1 MEKTPLNS
9 SVIRNSVVLNPWNII
24 NESSENSRQ
33 NMKYLLHHL
42 MDLKIVSPTFAE
54 KVLLQ
59 YCDMINN
66 SNTTEEEK
74 FAKFNLTGDRLDKF
88 YFDTLTDLHP
98 ELKKLIKLI
107 LTLSHGQASI
117 ERGFNVNKFM

>member
-1 MEKTPLNS
+1 
-9 SVIRNSVVLNPWNII
+9 
-24 NESSENSRQ
+24 
-33 NMKYLLHHL
+33 

-74 FAKFNLTGDRLDKF
+74 FAKFNSTGDRLDKF
-88 YFDTLTDLHP
+88 YFDTLTDLHS